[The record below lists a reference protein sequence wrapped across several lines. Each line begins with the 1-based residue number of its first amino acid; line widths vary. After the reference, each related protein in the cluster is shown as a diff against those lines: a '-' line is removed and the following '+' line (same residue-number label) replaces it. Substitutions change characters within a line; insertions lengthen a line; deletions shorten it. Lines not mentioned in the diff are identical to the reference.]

1 MEIKSKKELKDILNY
16 ERERWKLPQAHS
28 WVGWLKIKLVFFFH
42 PGSPYQYMYCL
53 RNLEYY
59 QGRGGRKLHKLY
71 YKYKLKV
78 LGLRTGIELYPGVA
92 DIGVKPNHGKCI
104 VSRSAKIGRDT
115 IIVGFVTIGGVG
127 GNRDGAGV
135 ATIGQRCFIS
145 TGVRII
151 GPVHIADN
159 VVLGANA
166 VVVKDINEPG
176 TYVGVPAHKISDK
189 GSECYI
195 R

>member
-1 MEIKSKKELKDILNY
+1 MEIYSKKELREILNY
-16 ERERWKLPQAHS
+16 ERERWKLPKAHS
-28 WVGWLKIKLVFFFH
+28 WLDWVKIKLVFLFH

-59 QGRGGRKLHKLY
+59 QRRGGQKLHKMFY
-71 YKYKLKV
+71 AYKLKV

-127 GNRDGAGV
+127 GARDGVGV

-145 TGVRII
+145 SGVRII
-151 GPVHIADN
+151 GPVHITDN

-176 TYVGVPAHKISDK
+176 TYVGVPARKISK
-189 GSECYI
+189 NGSENYI
-195 R
+195 L

>member
-1 MEIKSKKELKDILNY
+1 MVIHSKRELREILNY
-16 ERERWKLPQAHS
+16 ERERWKLPKAHS
-28 WVGWLKIKLVFFFH
+28 WFDWLKIRLIFLFH

-59 QGRGGRKLHKLY
+59 QKKDGYKLHKLY
-71 YKYKLKV
+71 YSYKLKV
-78 LGLRTGIELYPGVA
+78 LGLRTGIELFPGVA

-104 VSRSAKIGRDT
+104 VSRSARIGRDT

-127 GNRDGAGV
+127 GMRDDAGV
-135 ATIGQRCFIS
+135 ATIGQKCFIS

-151 GPVHIADN
+151 GPVHITDN

-176 TYVGVPAHKISDK
+176 TYVGVPARKISDI
-189 GSECYI
+189 GSEEYI
-195 R
+195 K

>member
-1 MEIKSKKELKDILNY
+1 M
-16 ERERWKLPQAHS
+16 
-28 WVGWLKIKLVFFFH
+28 
-42 PGSPYQYMYCL
+42 
-53 RNLEYY
+53 
-59 QGRGGRKLHKLY
+59 
-71 YKYKLKV
+71 

-92 DIGVKPNHGKCI
+92 DKGVKPNHGKCI
-104 VSRSAKIGRDT
+104 ISRSARIGRDT

-127 GNRDGAGV
+127 GKRDGAGV

-166 VVVKDINEPG
+166 VVVKDIEESG
-176 TYVGVPAHKISDK
+176 TYVGVPARKINDV
-189 GSECYI
+189 GSEEYI